1 MRNLISKHN
10 SYDYEI
16 VVHNRWNNRMEM
28 DKKFEMKSG
37 AGKMQTRIDKV
48 WSKKE
53 VVSHPI
59 CGKSQPEPNQLGS
72 NLTLPVIAESEEDI
86 NEGICA
92 ASHDKYDEEQFNV
105 LNFIFIDI
113 MEYIWTHSKMI
124 ADQLLV
130 MTWPLHYIAA
140 NVSYGI

>member
-1 MRNLISKHN
+1 M
-10 SYDYEI
+10 
-16 VVHNRWNNRMEM
+16 VNR
-28 DKKFEMKSG
+28 KP
-37 AGKMQTRIDKV
+37 AGIQPYFT
-48 WSKKE
+48 
-53 VVSHPI
+53 SH
-59 CGKSQPEPNQLGS
+59 
-72 NLTLPVIAESEEDI
+72 I

-92 ASHDKYDEEQFNV
+92 ASHDKYDEEQLNI

-124 ADQLLV
+124 TDQLLV